1 MSDVTNRINQLSP
14 MKLALLS
21 QRLRDLQQARRRLP
35 RRAVQSGPAAL
46 SFAQERLW
54 FLHQVEPRNPAYN
67 LPGAVDLVG
76 HLNLPA
82 LQSALNEIVRR
93 HEVLRT
99 TFRQA
104 GGRPC
109 QMAAAHAGVAIET
122 DHLASG
128 EPAQVERW
136 INLKS
141 QMPFDLAQGPLL
153 RVHLGRI
160 QPERHILLTVM
171 HHIVTDGPSMN
182 LYFQEL
188 ADLYRSAVEQQPAKI
203 PELKIQYADFS
214 EWQRTVCSGAVLQ
227 SHLDYWKQQLA
238 GICDLPGLPADYP
251 RSPAVGDAQMASR
264 DAELDH
270 ALVEPFKAMI
280 REQGMTP
287 FIGFLAVLQVVL
299 HHYSGLT
306 DIVIGSPVSGR
317 THAELERVIGLFAN
331 LQVLRTDLSGDPDF
345 RELLRRVRRVVTEA
359 QDQQDMPF
367 QKLIEEFQPVREA
380 GRVPLFQVSFS
391 YFNDFEQLPQ
401 APDLLIAPLKPTTG
415 AAMFDLDVNI
425 VQRQGVLTLILEYK
439 KSLFASGT
447 IAALEQAIR
456 TLVAMVVDAPGL
468 PLSRMREYLRAAEEK
483 QTAAMNKENEDQLR
497 VRVSGARR
505 KVLQPQSRNRSNA

>member
-14 MKLALLS
+14 MKLAMLS

-141 QMPFDLAQGPLL
+141 
-153 RVHLGRI
+153 
-160 QPERHILLTVM
+160 
-171 HHIVTDGPSMN
+171 
-182 LYFQEL
+182 
-188 ADLYRSAVEQQPAKI
+188 
-203 PELKIQYADFS
+203 
-214 EWQRTVCSGAVLQ
+214 
-227 SHLDYWKQQLA
+227 
-238 GICDLPGLPADYP
+238 
-251 RSPAVGDAQMASR
+251 
-264 DAELDH
+264 
-270 ALVEPFKAMI
+270 
-280 REQGMTP
+280 
-287 FIGFLAVLQVVL
+287 
-299 HHYSGLT
+299 
-306 DIVIGSPVSGR
+306 
-317 THAELERVIGLFAN
+317 
-331 LQVLRTDLSGDPDF
+331 
-345 RELLRRVRRVVTEA
+345 
-359 QDQQDMPF
+359 
-367 QKLIEEFQPVREA
+367 
-380 GRVPLFQVSFS
+380 
-391 YFNDFEQLPQ
+391 
-401 APDLLIAPLKPTTG
+401 
-415 AAMFDLDVNI
+415 
-425 VQRQGVLTLILEYK
+425 
-439 KSLFASGT
+439 
-447 IAALEQAIR
+447 
-456 TLVAMVVDAPGL
+456 
-468 PLSRMREYLRAAEEK
+468 
-483 QTAAMNKENEDQLR
+483 
-497 VRVSGARR
+497 
-505 KVLQPQSRNRSNA
+505 